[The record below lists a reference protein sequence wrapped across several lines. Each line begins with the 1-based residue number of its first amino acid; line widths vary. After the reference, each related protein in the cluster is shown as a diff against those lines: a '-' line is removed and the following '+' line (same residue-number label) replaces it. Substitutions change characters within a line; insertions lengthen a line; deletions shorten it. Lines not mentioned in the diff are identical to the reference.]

1 MRVSAGAAGQRF
13 LLGREQEL
21 AELEAA
27 LECARSGT
35 GELVLVSGDA
45 GIGKTRLVEAL
56 VQSVEP
62 AQVRVWWGRCWEG
75 SGGRPFW
82 PWMQVVRTCVADT
95 PVEALI
101 RQLGAGAADI
111 AQLAPELVDAVPA
124 LVPTPPTGLPDARL
138 RLFDAVSGFL
148 LRAASEGHLVLA
160 FDDLHAGDEASLQL
174 LEHVVDRALPDSHL
188 LIVGT
193 YRDTEVRA
201 SRRLHRRMS
210 ALVRH
215 GRRIPLSGL
224 DRHAVEALL
233 EVLGHDAPA
242 AAAQRVHDVTDGN
255 PLYVHELSRLLD
267 SERATGVVPTDVP
280 IPEGVYGVV
289 RRRLDS
295 VDGSTRELLTLA
307 AVLGKDFELDL
318 LAVLSGR
325 SPAEALDVLH
335 QGADLGIV
343 VEGSVGRWR
352 FVHGLLREA
361 LYEEIDLHE
370 RPVLHGRAAEAIE
383 RTLGGDPGD
392 HLAALAHH
400 AYEAARG
407 GRGTAGA
414 LRYCALAGD
423 AAMAVLAFE
432 EAAAQYGRALEA
444 MAMSRPVDERR
455 HFELLTAA
463 GDAQRRAGRFPQ
475 ARETW
480 WQALKVARVIGSP
493 EVLAQAAIGYAGP
506 PESTFDE
513 QRLSVIDEALVALPP
528 GDTVLRARLLL
539 AGATTTDYRAGRKRS
554 RQALEVA
561 RRVGDPLTLREVLLN
576 WHLLNQGVD
585 LNDERLAAADEL
597 LALATEAG
605 DRERMTVAHQ
615 WRGYDLF
622 ETGDIRRARAEF
634 ERARADADELRLPFL
649 RWGSTFPLAAI
660 ALLEGRIDDAERLMD
675 EAVAAGERSE
685 FADVEGVRVWQLF
698 AICRHQGRWE
708 EMLRVARR
716 SAEQRRHPWPG
727 TNRLDLMVAL
737 AETGRVE
744 EAQREL
750 AAVADILLEGYP
762 GWVAWAAEASWL
774 TGDARWA
781 SRIYDCLLPA
791 RGHHAVLGVA
801 CLSLGSYDRLLGQM
815 ASLLGRDDEAEAHF
829 EAAHVLHRRMG
840 AEAWLAAGQVDHA
853 GMLVRRDAG
862 GDVRRAGRLL
872 AEASDRYRALGMT
885 AHAERVADRTPG
897 THVPPDRLPASERA
911 SFVLEGGDRVLHY
924 GGTSAR
930 LRDSKGMHYLARLLA
945 DPGHELHALDLVDGD
960 AAASAATAGGG
971 PPQVPGGSG
980 RVLDPVAKAAYRDR
994 LRALE
999 AEIDEAEADGDRGAV
1014 ESALRAKERLV
1025 AELASAL
1032 GVSGP
1037 DGDEAAATAER
1048 ARQSATR
1055 ALRSAVRRISDVHP
1069 VLGQHLRS
1077 TVRTGIYCAY
1087 VPDPRAPLAWET
1099 RSPPHTSP

>member
-1 MRVSAGAAGQRF
+1 MRVSAGAADQGF

-27 LECARSGT
+27 LECARSGM
-35 GELVLVSGDA
+35 GELVLVSGEA

-56 VQSVEP
+56 VQSVERT
-62 AQVRVWWGRCWEG
+62 QVRAWWGRCWEG

-82 PWMQVVRTCVADT
+82 PWMQVVRACVAET
-95 PVEALI
+95 PVDALT
-101 RQLGAGAADI
+101 RQLGAGAADV
-111 AQLAPELVDAVPA
+111 AQLAPELVDAIQG
-124 LVPTPPTGLPDARL
+124 LVPTPSSGLPDARL
-138 RLFDAVSGFL
+138 RLYDAVGGFVH
-148 LRAASEGHLVLA
+148 RAAAHGGLVLA

-174 LEHVVDRALPDSHL
+174 LEHVVDQALPDSHL
-188 LIVGT
+188 LVVGT

-215 GRRIPLSGL
+215 GRRISLSGL
-224 DRHAVEALL
+224 DQSAVEALL

-242 AAAQRVHDVTDGN
+242 AASRRVHEVTDGN

-267 SERATGVVPTDVP
+267 SGRATGIVSTDVP

-295 VDGSTRELLTLA
+295 VDSSTRELLTLA

-325 SPAEALDVLH
+325 SPAGALDVLY
-335 QGADLGIV
+335 QRADLGIV
-343 VEGSVGRWR
+343 VEVSLGRWR
-352 FVHGLLREA
+352 VVHGLLREA
-361 LYEEIDLHE
+361 LYEEIDPVD

-383 RTLGGDPGD
+383 RTLGGEPGD

-400 AYEAARG
+400 SYEAARG
-407 GRGTAGA
+407 GRGTAAA

-432 EAAAQYGRALEA
+432 EAAALYSRALEA
-444 MAMSRPVDERR
+444 MAMLRRVDERR

-480 WQALKVARVIGSP
+480 RQALKVARVICSP

-528 GDTVLRARLLL
+528 GDTVVRALLLL

-561 RRVGDPLTLREVLLN
+561 RRVGDPLTLREVLLQ
-576 WHLLNQGVD
+576 WHLLNQGFD
-585 LNDERLAAADEL
+585 LNDERLEAADEL

-605 DRERMTVAHQ
+605 DRERMAVAHQ

-622 ETGDIRRARAEF
+622 EAGDIPRARAEF

-660 ALLEGRIDDAERLMD
+660 ALLEGRIDDAEQLMD

-685 FADVEGVRVWQLF
+685 FADVEGARIWQLS
-698 AICRHQGRWE
+698 AIRRHQGRWA

-716 SAEQRRHPWPG
+716 AAEQRRHPWPG

-744 EAQREL
+744 EARSEL
-750 AAVADILLEGYP
+750 AAVADTLLEGYP

-774 TGDARWA
+774 TGDGRWA

-791 RGHHAVLGVA
+791 RGYHAVLGVA

-853 GMLVRRDAG
+853 RLLLRRG
-862 GDVRRAGRLL
+862 GADRRRAGQLL

-885 AHAERVADRTPG
+885 EHAERLAEWTPRTA
-897 THVPPDRLPASERA
+897 VPTDRLPASERA

-924 GGTSAR
+924 AGTSAR

-945 DPGHELHALDLVDGD
+945 DPGHELHALDLAAGD
-960 AAASAATAGGG
+960 AASPAETDAAGSAQAA
-971 PPQVPGGSG
+971 GGSG
-980 RVLDPVAKAAYRDR
+980 SVLDPVAKAAYRDR

-999 AEIDEAEADGDRGAV
+999 EEIDGAEADGDPGAS
-1014 ESALRAKERLV
+1014 ESARRAKDLLV
-1025 AELASAL
+1025 AELAFAL
-1032 GVSGP
+1032 GLGGP
-1037 DGDEAAATAER
+1037 DGDEAAARAER

-1055 ALRSAVRRISDVHP
+1055 ALKGAVRRIADVHP
-1069 VLGQHLRS
+1069 VLGEHLRT
-1077 TVRTGIYCAY
+1077 TVRTGIYCVY
-1087 VPDPRAPLAWET
+1087 VPDPRAPIRWET
-1099 RSPPHTSP
+1099 RPPPHTSR